1 MVFKVTILGNSA
13 AIPTLSKNTTAQV
26 LQYEKYTF
34 LLDCGE
40 GTQIQILKYKAKS
53 NFRAIFI
60 SHLHGDHCFGLVP
73 LLSSMSLNGRKE
85 KLLIIGPKDLKSYI
99 ESQLNFT
106 NAYLSFEV
114 EYVIPQLE
122 NEVVYENEYLEVRA
136 FSLKHRVETYGYVFR
151 EKERPPKFLV
161 EKARALEIAPPLFKW
176 LKKGVSVQNIHGT
189 TIYPEQ
195 VLGEKK
201 MPCSYAFCTDT
212 AFYPGIVPYIENTT
226 LLYHEATFKQSEV
239 QKSIDTM
246 HSTAMEAANIA
257 QLANV
262 KKLLI
267 GHFSARYFGVE
278 QELVQEA
285 QTIFKNTE
293 YAEQGKTFFVE

>member
-13 AIPTLSKNTTAQV
+13 AIPMLNKNTTAQV
-26 LQYEKYTF
+26 LQYEQYTF

-53 NFRAIFI
+53 NFKAIFI

-85 KLLIIGPKDLKSYI
+85 KLLIIGPKDLKNYI
-99 ESQLNFT
+99 ESQLSFT

-114 EYVIPQLE
+114 EYITPQLE
-122 NEVVYENEYLEVRA
+122 NEIVCENEYLEVRA

-151 EKERPPKFLV
+151 EKEGPPKFLV
-161 EKARALEIAPPLFKW
+161 EKARALEVPPPLFKL
-176 LKKGVSVQNIHGT
+176 LKKGISVQNIHGT

-212 AFYPGIVPYIENTT
+212 AFYPDIVPYIKNAT

-239 QKSIDTM
+239 QKCIDTM